1 LIFSFYIFLFI
12 VSLVLI
18 FLGYYSETDILKIV
32 AYGLIFMLG
41 FMLISSTPFGSVE
54 DCEYLGNYT
63 NNIKVYGSNFS
74 GYHWD
79 YDFDLNPAQVPD
91 YELLHEKIYNEYEYS
106 CQNIQNRAF
115 GFWISVLGVLG
126 FASVYLQRKGG
137 GIDEE

>member
-1 LIFSFYIFLFI
+1 MIFSFFIFLFL

-18 FLGYYSETDILKIV
+18 FLGYYSDTDVLKIV
-32 AYGLIFMLG
+32 AYGFIFMLG
-41 FMLISSTPFGSVE
+41 FMLISETSFGNVQ

-63 NNIKVYGSNFS
+63 NNVYVYGANFT

-79 YDFDLNPAQVPD
+79 YDFDLNPSHAPD
-91 YELLHEKIYNEYEYS
+91 YELFHVKEYPTYNYS
-106 CQNIQNRAF
+106 CQTIENRAF

-137 GIDEE
+137 SIENE